1 MELAAKIGTMARRG
15 KPLPY
20 DAELPWIESTAKQV
34 IDTGYTVAA
43 DTVVEFE
50 ADLLVSEY
58 PSFFN
63 YWISADISTS
73 DTSASFAFQIAY
85 RAGLSYWARSFM
97 YGTITTI
104 PSPPPPS
111 GFSYVRVSKDMV
123 TINGVDY
130 QLNESTFK
138 GGAATLAI
146 FGRHTL
152 DSYDLNN
159 SRMRLKWLRIVGA
172 HDFIPVM
179 VSGVGCLYDKRG
191 FGGMNADGS
200 ARDDGLY
207 FDRRGIEPFI
217 IPQAAYGAFST
228 GRGGSTKCLT
238 QRRSYRRSSRPS
250 ARFYAHSQEWE
261 VAA

>member
-1 MELAAKIGTMARRG
+1 MDLAARIGTMARRG
-15 KPLPY
+15 ASLPY

-34 IDTGYTVAA
+34 IDTGYTVTA
-43 DTVVEFE
+43 DTVVELE

-58 PSFFN
+58 PSFYN
-63 YWISADISTS
+63 YYISADISVS

-85 RAGLSYWARSFM
+85 RNGLSYWARSFM
-97 YGTITTI
+97 YGTTTTI
-104 PSPPPPS
+104 PSPPPS

-130 QLNESTFK
+130 PVGSGPFK
-138 GGAATLAI
+138 NGAATLAI

-152 DSYDLNN
+152 DSYSLNN

-217 IPQAAYGAFST
+217 IPQAAS
-228 GRGGSTKCLT
+228 
-238 QRRSYRRSSRPS
+238 
-250 ARFYAHSQEWE
+250 
-261 VAA
+261 

>member
-1 MELAAKIGTMARRG
+1 MLVAARTGAWSG
-15 KPLPY
+15 KALPY

-85 RAGLSYWARSFM
+85 RANYQYFARAFM
-97 YGTITTI
+97 YGVITNI
-104 PSPPPPS
+104 PSPPPS
-111 GFSYVRVSKDMV
+111 GFSTVRVSKDAL

-152 DSYDLNN
+152 GSYAFNN
-159 SRMRLKWLRIVGA
+159 SRMRLKRLRIVGA
-172 HDFIPVM
+172 HDFVPVL

-217 IPQAAYGAFST
+217 IPQAASGAFST
-228 GRGGSTKCLT
+228 GRVVGV
-238 QRRSYRRSSRPS
+238 Y
-250 ARFYAHSQEWE
+250 
-261 VAA
+261 